1 MTATAATL
9 ALIVR
14 ATGLVVLRGDRLV
27 LDGIDLA
34 LAPGAALLLTGRNG
48 AGKSTLLRTLAGLCP
63 LAAGTVTW
71 DGVDVRD
78 EPSRHALRIAYLG
91 HQDALKPGLT
101 LAENLRL
108 AAVRL
113 GGGDLPAALAAHG
126 LEGLAGLPVRLL
138 SAGQRRRAALARVLL
153 TGAPLWL
160 LDEPSLGLD
169 AAAQGRLGAVLAAH
183 RAAGGMVVAS
193 THVGLPLPDAAR
205 LALGKEGPGRCP
217 GPVGAAGPKPR
228 SMKAIRSNRTG
239 SGARDP
245 SGVQGQSP
253 WPSSR

>member
-1 MTATAATL
+1 MTATAAAL

-108 AAVRL
+108 AVRL

-169 AAAQGRLGAVLAAH
+169 AAAQGRLGVVLATH

-205 LALGKEGPGRCP
+205 LALGK
-217 GPVGAAGPKPR
+217 
-228 SMKAIRSNRTG
+228 
-239 SGARDP
+239 
-245 SGVQGQSP
+245 QGQDAALDPLGPRAPNPDS
-253 WPSSR
+253 